1 MDNCTQMQELISRML
16 DEELSRDEREA
27 LRRHLEDCPDCRT
40 MYEAFSAVSGEL
52 REDLVEPP
60 ESIRENVMS
69 ELRREQMVKRNRR
82 SWRTALAAAAAA
94 LLVAVGLR
102 AAILNRNADT
112 VKLSAAALPMEANG
126 TAVQEEAAAES
137 EEAAEMEIALFD
149 EAAFEAVADSEE
161 AMPAEEYEAPMLA
174 APTEAASNVSA
185 SRAALGA
192 PAAAAAA
199 QSSSADS
206 AIPVIDLKSMPLAAL
221 REALKGEEIRPAPD
235 LSADAPVC
243 MLLASD
249 GALELYERVGE
260 LYCFSH
266 DGAAVLHIPLTLE
279 EIAALG

>member
-82 SWRTALAAAAAA
+82 SWRTALAAVAAA

-112 VKLSAAALPMEANG
+112 VKLSAAALPMEVNG

-199 QSSSADS
+199 QSSSDS